1 MPAGESFKMLRS
13 QLGLTTREVAELSR
27 KVATTESNEEFA
39 LSHARL
45 IQIENDESTPSVYKI
60 CTLKDVSMR
69 LFRSMCR
76 SNTLVFRPEYL
87 N

>member
-45 IQIENDESTPSVYKI
+45 IQI
-60 CTLKDVSMR
+60 
-69 LFRSMCR
+69 
-76 SNTLVFRPEYL
+76 
-87 N
+87 